1 MIVEK
6 KMSSEEIKIE
16 PHRLIS
22 IAVSEQTHL
31 IQKIDKEQ
39 DRSFQEN
46 IQSNQ
51 AVSSDDD
58 VTKIYKDLNA
68 KIKENKQMDLPTF
81 FKQSQHYFIM
91 TDGGKPV
98 FSRYG
103 DEVENCGILA
113 TFSAIMTKFTCFTS
127 GNSQLV
133 EKLQ

>member
-22 IAVSEQTHL
+22 IAVSEQTDF

-46 IQSNQ
+46 IQSNKV
-51 AVSSDDD
+51 VSSDDD
-58 VTKIYKDLNA
+58 LTKIYKDLNT
-68 KIKENKQMDLPTF
+68 KIKENKLMDLPTF
-81 FKQSQHYFIM
+81 FQQSQHYFIM

-113 TFSAIMTKFTCFTS
+113 TFSAMMTKFTCFTS